1 MPILRISLKNTKHNN
16 MTIPNALAMATF
28 PRTAIT
34 GTNIMEDPRSQHIL
48 MKLTDVPFISVPNGG
63 NFNGGNPD
71 LTFPLKYIHIRKIII
86 NFSTEDNNASNTYR
100 KHIS

>member
-1 MPILRISLKNTKHNN
+1 
-16 MTIPNALAMATF
+16 MATF

-71 LTFPLKYIHIRKIII
+71 LTFPLKYGRLKSILVQKSIML
-86 NFSTEDNNASNTYR
+86 
-100 KHIS
+100 

>member
-1 MPILRISLKNTKHNN
+1 
-16 MTIPNALAMATF
+16 MATF

-48 MKLTDVPFISVPNGG
+48 MKLTGVPFISVPNGG

-71 LTFPLKYIHIRKIII
+71 LTFPLKYTHKLRSILVNRMP
-86 NFSTEDNNASNTYR
+86 EDLKNNR
-100 KHIS
+100 